1 MKTALHILVFIFLLP
16 LAAYSQKKTEPRK
29 LLHAKVIA
37 DSIAVDNLTVKNITS
52 NISAVTDT
60 DGLFTLYARPTDT
73 LYFSGISFRSAY
85 LVVSEPHFLEDRLL
99 IRLNVNVT
107 VLDEV
112 VITPN
117 VLSGD
122 LIADSRK
129 TKTKAIAST
138 MTNVG
143 EEKVYNVQRNKYDM
157 NQNGALPTQITGS
170 QLTGVN
176 FVRIYETFFKKKRS
190 DKKQDRGEIY
200 SLTTSKSFTEV
211 VKERFT
217 YHFFTQ
223 TLKIPKDEIGLF
235 LVYCDKGAETNALLD
250 PKRDFELTDYL
261 VAKGSEYLAQKK

>member
-1 MKTALHILVFIFLLP
+1 MKHSLLSLILLLMLP
-16 LAAYSQKKTEPRK
+16 FMGYSQKLQPRK
-29 LLHAKVIA
+29 LLHARVVA
-37 DSIAVDNLTVKNITS
+37 DSLAVDNLTVKNTTS

-60 DGLFTLYARPTDT
+60 DGKFTMYARASDT
-73 LYFSGISFRSAY
+73 LYFSGLTFRSAY
-85 LVVSEPHFLEDRLL
+85 LVVSETHFLQDQLV

-117 VLSGD
+117 ALSGD
-122 LIADSRK
+122 LLGDSKK

-138 MTNVG
+138 MTMVS
-143 EEKVYNVQRNKYDM
+143 EEKVYNIQRNKYDM

-176 FVRIYETFFKKKRS
+176 FVRIFETYFKKKKS

-200 SLTTSKSFTEV
+200 SLGAKPFTET
-211 VKERFT
+211 VKERYT
-217 YHFFTQ
+217 YFFFTE

-235 LVYCDKGAETNALLD
+235 LVFCDTGAVSNALLD
-250 PKRDFELTDYL
+250 PKKEFELTDYL
-261 VAKGSEYLAQKK
+261 VAKSREYLARGK